1 MSEELHSAII
11 APRHV
16 WWRPAGKQEKLWVTI
31 SFVWCMI
38 LFAMMPLW
46 HIKGGQNPSGI
57 RTRVEPADFVK
68 RVDQFVAEYK
78 VGEEAG
84 FPVVAPPP
92 GAEVYLLGRM
102 WQWYPALRLEEGK
115 TYTLHLSSSD
125 LNHGFSLQP
134 FNLNFQVVPGYDY
147 GLRVTPLAAGE
158 YRVICNEYC
167 GIGHHL
173 MVGKIEVVPAGTS
186 AAAASSPKLA
196 LATDPTG
203 SPAFA
208 IDADATGEAR

>member
-1 MSEELHSAII
+1 MEELHSALV

-16 WWRPAGKQEKLWVTI
+16 WWKNAGRQEKLWVTV

-46 HIKGGQNPSGI
+46 HIKGGQNPSGVRGKVDPAAFVE
-57 RTRVEPADFVK
+57 RTN
-68 RVDQFVAEYK
+68 QFVADYK
-78 VGEEAG
+78 ISEEG
-84 FPVVAPPP
+84 GMPLVAPPP

-102 WQWYPALRLEEGK
+102 WQWYPALQLEEGK
-115 TYTLHLSSSD
+115 SYMLHLSSSD
-125 LNHGFSLQP
+125 LNHGFNLQP

-147 GLRVTPLAAGE
+147 ALRITPTKAGD

-173 MVGKIEVVPAGTS
+173 MIGRILVVPAGTGTAPPEVGS
-186 AAAASSPKLA
+186 APTHPAQDAPTRLAAASA
-196 LATDPTG
+196 AG
-203 SPAFA
+203 
-208 IDADATGEAR
+208 GAR

>member
-1 MSEELHSAII
+1 MQEVHSALV

-16 WWRPAGKQEKLWVTI
+16 WWKPAGKQEKLWVTI

-57 RTRVEPADFVK
+57 RTKVDPAAFVTRVN
-68 RVDQFVAEYK
+68 QFVEDYK

-84 FPVVAPPP
+84 YPIVAPPP
-92 GAEVYLLGRM
+92 GADVYLLGRM

-115 TYTLHLSSSD
+115 SYTLHLSSSD

-147 GLRVTPLAAGE
+147 GLRVTPMQAGE

-173 MVGKIEVVPAGTS
+173 MVGKIEVVKAGAGAVSDSGGVPVQGDGDSATAPAP
-186 AAAASSPKLA
+186 AAPNQ
-196 LATDPTG
+196 
-203 SPAFA
+203 
-208 IDADATGEAR
+208 EAPR

>member
-1 MSEELHSAII
+1 MEELHSALV

-16 WWRPAGKQEKLWVTI
+16 WWKPAGKQEKLWVTI

-46 HIKGGQNPSGI
+46 HLKGGQNPSGI
-57 RTRVEPADFVK
+57 RSRVDPAAFVARTEQFVK
-68 RVDQFVAEYK
+68 EYK

-92 GAEVYLLGRM
+92 GSEVYLLARM

-115 TYTLHLSSSD
+115 SYTLHLSSSD

-147 GLRVTPLAAGE
+147 GLRVTPRAAGE

-173 MVGKIEVVPAGTS
+173 MIGKIEVVKASTPAVSGSDGTTGKPP
-186 AAAASSPKLA
+186 AS
-196 LATDPTG
+196 G
-203 SPAFA
+203 A
-208 IDADATGEAR
+208 IAVGEEASR

>member
-1 MSEELHSAII
+1 MDELHSAIV

-16 WWRPAGKQEKLWVTI
+16 WWKPAGKQEKLWVTV
-31 SFVWCMI
+31 SFAWCMI

-57 RTRVEPADFVK
+57 RTKVDPVAFSK
-68 RVDQFVAEYK
+68 RVDQFVTDYK
-78 VGEEAG
+78 VGEDSG

-92 GAEVYLLGRM
+92 GSDVYLLGRM
-102 WQWYPALRLEEGK
+102 WQWYPALRLEEGRS
-115 TYTLHLSSSD
+115 YTLHLSSTD

-147 GLRVTPLAAGE
+147 GLRVTPMAAGD

-173 MVGKIEVVPAGTS
+173 MIGKIEVVPAGQ
-186 AAAASSPKLA
+186 
-196 LATDPTG
+196 G
-203 SPAFA
+203 
-208 IDADATGEAR
+208 GAR